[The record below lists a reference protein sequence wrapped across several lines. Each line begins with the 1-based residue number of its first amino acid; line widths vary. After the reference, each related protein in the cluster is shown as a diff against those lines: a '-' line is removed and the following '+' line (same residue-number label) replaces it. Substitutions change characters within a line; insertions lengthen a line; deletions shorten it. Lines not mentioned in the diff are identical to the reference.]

1 MRLNERFQFG
11 RGEGLVNINEN
22 LTADETNIW
31 SGIGHRLEE
40 SVQDFGFQLLVVAV
54 LIDDG
59 IRVQDVA
66 LDEIRGVEVV
76 ELHQLGINVLL
87 DPGVA
92 LLVDDGDEDVASG

>member
-1 MRLNERFQFG
+1 MRPEER
-11 RGEGLVNINEN
+11 
-22 LTADETNIW
+22 
-31 SGIGHRLEE
+31 SYGHRLEE

-59 IRVQDVA
+59 VRVQDVA

-76 ELHQLGINVLL
+76 ELHQLGINLPGRWRGGKGEIYVLL

-92 LLVDDGDEDVASG
+92 LLVDNGDENVASG

>member
-1 MRLNERFQFG
+1 MRPEER
-11 RGEGLVNINEN
+11 
-22 LTADETNIW
+22 
-31 SGIGHRLEE
+31 SYGHRLEE
-40 SVQDFGFQLLVVAV
+40 SAQDFGFQLLVVAV

-76 ELHQLGINVLL
+76 ELHQLGINLPGRWRGGKGEKYVLL